1 MARKRSR
8 RRKAKKSGSKSI
20 KSMLR
25 QVVNKGAAPLA
36 FWQQLSEKDYQV
48 LNADGNYRA
57 LDYLGKLKVA
67 ANILTGSLTGR
78 VLFSDQYNPQPGGQP
93 RINPAG
99 IINKWVGIGVAGK
112 LYGKIGKSMKLPE
125 AAMIDRVGSKVIF
138 GGAVGGFFDPPGNPG
153 GSGGYWLWDLQNTY
167 PSGLNF
173 GPGWR
178 FVNTTW
184 FGNPDWGSSS
194 TGPFTMRFRV
204 TVDQTCTPDNLS
216 ISMNVIG
223 DCLTGGWN
231 NGACCNDPAFNIY
244 NGNVQVVTPITSNI
258 NHY

>member
-1 MARKRSR
+1 MARKRR
-8 RRKAKKSGSKSI
+8 RRSSKKRNGSKSI
-20 KSMLR
+20 KSMVR
-25 QVVNKGAAPLA
+25 QIVNKGSAPLA

-67 ANILTGSLTGR
+67 SNILTGSLTGR

-125 AAMIDRVGSKVIF
+125 ASMIDRVGSKLIF

-153 GSGGYWLWDLQNTY
+153 GYVSTANVSPNVMVQNRSQTNRAFATAQRNRDFVPSGGFD
-167 PSGLNF
+167 
-173 GPGWR
+173 
-178 FVNTTW
+178 
-184 FGNPDWGSSS
+184 SS
-194 TGPFTMRFRV
+194 TGSAFR
-204 TVDQTCTPDNLS
+204 
-216 ISMNVIG
+216 
-223 DCLTGGWN
+223 
-231 NGACCNDPAFNIY
+231 
-244 NGNVQVVTPITSNI
+244 
-258 NHY
+258 

>member
-1 MARKRSR
+1 MASRKRR
-8 RRKAKKSGSKSI
+8 RRSSKKRNGSKSI
-20 KSMLR
+20 KSMIR
-25 QVVNKGAAPLA
+25 QVVNKGSAPLA

-67 ANILTGSLTGR
+67 SNILTGSLTGR

-125 AAMIDRVGSKVIF
+125 ASMIDRVGSKLIF

-153 GSGGYWLWDLQNTY
+153 GYVSTSNVSPNVMVQNRAQTNRSFAQAQSNRSY
-167 PSGLNF
+167 VPLDSF
-173 GPGWR
+173 
-178 FVNTTW
+178 
-184 FGNPDWGSSS
+184 DSS
-194 TGPFTMRFRV
+194 TGSAFR
-204 TVDQTCTPDNLS
+204 
-216 ISMNVIG
+216 
-223 DCLTGGWN
+223 
-231 NGACCNDPAFNIY
+231 
-244 NGNVQVVTPITSNI
+244 
-258 NHY
+258 